1 MSTESGT
8 ITIGD
13 VTFDYV
19 RYDREADVLYLHLG
33 DPSSA
38 VDFDESP
45 EGHHLR
51 FDAQGSVVGITI
63 VGVRRDLEAGARVV
77 VTLPERV
84 EIDAGQLHG
93 VLSAA

>member
-1 MSTESGT
+1 MSTDSGP
-8 ITIGD
+8 ITIGG
-13 VTFDYV
+13 VSFDRV
-19 RYDREADVLYLHLG
+19 RYDRGADVLYLHVG

-38 VDFDESP
+38 VGFDESP

-51 FDAQGSVVGITI
+51 FDSGGRVVGITI
-63 VGVRRDLEAGARVV
+63 VGVRRDLEAGRSVS

-84 EIDAGQLHG
+84 EVEPGQLRE